1 MSLCRFKDFI
11 QSRSKVREA
20 HHLVS
25 PGTRAASPA
34 STALL
39 CWRVHKKASKS
50 SLSPIYP
57 HNLHHHLLYK
67 YLKGTHKS
75 RPKMSNSLRPYLQCV
90 RSTLTAALTLDNF
103 ASQNVERH
111 NKPEVES
118 AASKEVLLTP
128 VIISRNE
135 NERVLIE
142 SSVNSVRLSIKIK
155 QADEIERIL
164 AHKFTRFLMQR
175 AEAFVIL
182 RRKPV
187 KGYDISFLI
196 TNFHSETM
204 LKHKLVD
211 FIIQFMEEVD
221 KEISEMKLSLN
232 ARARI
237 VAESYLGTVSS

>member
-1 MSLCRFKDFI
+1 
-11 QSRSKVREA
+11 
-20 HHLVS
+20 
-25 PGTRAASPA
+25 
-34 STALL
+34 
-39 CWRVHKKASKS
+39 
-50 SLSPIYP
+50 
-57 HNLHHHLLYK
+57 
-67 YLKGTHKS
+67 
-75 RPKMSNSLRPYLQCV
+75 MSNSLRPYLQCV
-90 RSTLTAALTLDNF
+90 RSTLTAAMTLDNF
-103 ASQNVERH
+103 ASQEVERH
-111 NKPEVES
+111 NKPEVEA

-128 VIISRNE
+128 IIISRNE
-135 NERVLIE
+135 NEKVLIE
-142 SSVNSVRLSIKIK
+142 SSFNSLRLSIKIK

-182 RRKPV
+182 RRKAV

-237 VAESYLGTVSS
+237 VAESYLGTFA

>member
-1 MSLCRFKDFI
+1 
-11 QSRSKVREA
+11 
-20 HHLVS
+20 
-25 PGTRAASPA
+25 
-34 STALL
+34 
-39 CWRVHKKASKS
+39 
-50 SLSPIYP
+50 
-57 HNLHHHLLYK
+57 
-67 YLKGTHKS
+67 
-75 RPKMSNSLRPYLQCV
+75 MSNSLRPYLQCV

-237 VAESYLGTVSS
+237 VAESYLGTFA

>member
-1 MSLCRFKDFI
+1 
-11 QSRSKVREA
+11 
-20 HHLVS
+20 
-25 PGTRAASPA
+25 
-34 STALL
+34 
-39 CWRVHKKASKS
+39 
-50 SLSPIYP
+50 
-57 HNLHHHLLYK
+57 
-67 YLKGTHKS
+67 
-75 RPKMSNSLRPYLQCV
+75 MSNSLRPYLQCV
-90 RSTLTAALTLDNF
+90 RSSLTAALTLENF

-118 AASKEVLLTP
+118 GSSKEALLTP
-128 VIISRNE
+128 LVISRNE

-142 SSVNSVRLSIKIK
+142 ASVNSVRLSIRIK

-237 VAESYLGTVSS
+237 VAESYLGTFA